1 MNSKLIRVALL
12 AFSLAGGS
20 LGATAQHKYHHQANA
35 ITESPWGVAAHPL
48 RPVEW
53 ESIGK
58 VKALCREAGIRWMR
72 TDFSFSYICQSPDT
86 LYFDKYDQLLEQLQQ
101 GGMQVLPILQG
112 YDWEIKN
119 KRPQAWPLYQHPE
132 EWRRYV
138 RATVQRYHHRL
149 KYWEIWNEQDGG
161 FWKPKPD
168 AAQYVALLKIAYE
181 EIKAIDPTCQVVIGG
196 LVSWNAPYLQD
207 MYKAGAKGYF
217 DILAVHPYQW
227 GPDASAKTLREME
240 AFQSVMQAHQ
250 QGHLPVWITE
260 GGSSTFTGALT
271 LQQPDFMIQAIR
283 YALTKIAKTPAAALT
298 IGVAMSPRV
307 KNLEEEAGSRPW
319 LPGIKLK
326 SIAFD
331 NLATLDPQ
339 QCPVLI
345 GTEGLNI
352 DAPMLEPLK
361 DYVKRGGLLLAVN
374 KLPFFT
380 VHTQGA
386 DGIWRAADQP
396 EKTYPFFHMGFE
408 AFWTK
413 PGIPVST
420 HHVQLAPAA
429 LAAGLPPVK
438 DIYMDR
444 FLSAKNM
451 APGDHYY
458 PIIQAFDKDGRLAG
472 EAMALYT
479 SKDWKGGIL
488 ASTASV
494 ESGVTETV
502 QANLLQRVY
511 LTYLA
516 AGIQKIFW
524 YDLHNDGTMKG
535 EREHNFGLMHYD
547 WMPKPAWHAYKA
559 MTAALGDHPA
569 FVKRI
574 SGKDNQVWALVF
586 KRKEDGKHVL
596 AIWSVDEQT
605 NFRLNHKKKD
615 KPVMTGTGTQVHFIP
630 LEYRIKDYTI
640 Q

>member
-1 MNSKLIRVALL
+1 MKYKLICFALL
-12 AFSLAGGS
+12 AFSLAGVN
-20 LGATAQHKYHHQANA
+20 ATAQHHVIQ
-35 ITESPWGVAAHPL
+35 ESPWGVAAHPL

-53 ESIGK
+53 GSIDK
-58 VKALCREAGIRWMR
+58 VKLLCQDAGIRWIR

-86 LYFDKYDQLLEQLQQ
+86 LHFDRYDQLLEQLHQQ

-119 KRPQAWPLYQHPE
+119 KRPEAWPLYQHPE

-168 AAQYVALLKIAYE
+168 AAQYVTLLKIAYE

-196 LVSWNAPYLQD
+196 LVSWNAPFLQD

-240 AFQSVMQAHQ
+240 AFRTVMRSNQ
-250 QGHLPVWITE
+250 QGHLPIWITE
-260 GGSSTFTGALT
+260 GGTSTFTGALT

-283 YALTKIAKTPAAALT
+283 YALTKIGKPPASSLT
-298 IGVAMSPRV
+298 IGVAVSPRV
-307 KNLEEEAGSRPW
+307 KNLAEEEGTRPW
-319 LPGIKLK
+319 LPGIRLQ
-326 SIAFD
+326 SVSFED
-331 NLATLDPQ
+331 LATLDPA

-352 DAPMLEPLK
+352 DAPMLVPLR
-361 DYVKRGGLLLAVN
+361 DYVRRGGLLLAVN
-374 KLPFFT
+374 KLPFYT

-408 AFWTK
+408 ASWTK

-429 LAAGLPPVK
+429 RDAGVPPVK
-438 DIYMDR
+438 DIYIDR

-451 APGDHYY
+451 APGDSYY
-458 PIIQAFDKDGRLAG
+458 PIIQAFDNNGQLAG

-479 SKDWKGGIL
+479 SQDWKGGIL

-494 ESGVTETV
+494 ESGVTEAV

-535 EREHNFGLMHYD
+535 EREHNFGLVHYD
-547 WMPKPAWHAYKA
+547 WTPKPAWHAYKA
-559 MTAALGDHPA
+559 MTAALGNNPA
-569 FVKRI
+569 FIKRI
-574 SGKDNQVWALVF
+574 PGNDNNRVWALAF
-586 KRKEDGKHVL
+586 KRQEDGIYIL
-596 AIWSVDEQT
+596 AVWSTDPQT
-605 NFRLNHKKKD
+605 SYRLHYKRGKI
-615 KPVMTGTGTQVHFIP
+615 PVITGTGTQVHFVP
-630 LEYRIKDYTI
+630 LEHRIKDYSV